1 MLLLTSMVKKLLKNF
16 MKKNYKSLIKKF
28 RIVKA
33 IKEKRD
39 KCQMA
44 KKTSQYIP
52 KPYEALGGDINV
64 KVNMSN

>member
-1 MLLLTSMVKKLLKNF
+1 MSMVKKSLKNF
-16 MKKNYKSLIKKF
+16 MKKNYKNLIKKF

-39 KCQMA
+39 KCQMEI
-44 KKTSQYIP
+44 KTSQYIP

-64 KVNMSN
+64 KVNLSN

>member
-1 MLLLTSMVKKLLKNF
+1 

-44 KKTSQYIP
+44 IKTSQYIP
-52 KPYEALGGDINV
+52 KPCEALGGDVNV

>member
-1 MLLLTSMVKKLLKNF
+1 MSMVKKLLKNF

-44 KKTSQYIP
+44 IKTSQYIP
-52 KPYEALGGDINV
+52 KPCEALGGDVNV